1 MNDKKQLKEG
11 LLEKIVDNFF
21 GSLKRG
27 VSDRY
32 IVAAK
37 KAGVHPE
44 VAKSMEKIAQNWD
57 DLDNFLKK
65 HHNL

>member
-1 MNDKKQLKEG
+1 MSDKKQLKEG
-11 LLEKIVDNFF
+11 LLEKIVDNFL
-21 GSLKRG
+21 GSLKKG

-32 IVAAK
+32 IDAAK

-44 VAKSMEKIAQNWD
+44 VAKSMEKMAKDWE

-65 HHNL
+65 HHNV

>member
-1 MNDKKQLKEG
+1 MNNKKQLKEG

-21 GSLKRG
+21 GSLKKG

-32 IVAAK
+32 IAAAE
-37 KAGVHPE
+37 KAGVHSD
-44 VAKSMEKIAQNWD
+44 VAKSMKKIAKDWE
-57 DLDNFLKK
+57 DLDSFLEK